1 LIALAAA
8 ILAAT
13 HPESLHTLY
22 GAGLDQAWASGVLD
36 KARSA
41 GQAAAE
47 VQQAHQAHQRPASQD
62 SMAQDRSPHDRALWG
77 RDFAVRGFDRD
88 FDAFNRQVLCFA
100 VTPAP
105 DLPTRPAGLAGSTG
119 LPGPGRRLGLV
130 VEDSSAVMSRFGT
143 SRLSEL
149 RRELAC
155 WVAVL
160 APGSAA
166 QCRRLEALATAS
178 LLSRSDVQCAY
189 RLAPIAVHGARP
201 VVVVQLKILESVGRE
216 RFLRALW
223 ASQTGGAIAG
233 AAQEAVDASVQEAAG
248 LYDGLADRL
257 RQHFAR
263 MGAGP
268 GR

>member
-1 LIALAAA
+1 MIALAAA
-8 ILAAT
+8 ILAAS

-22 GAGLDQAWASGVLD
+22 GAGLDKARASGALEKAWAAEQSVSQGRQPPD
-36 KARSA
+36 ST
-41 GQAAAE
+41 GQD
-47 VQQAHQAHQRPASQD
+47 PAL
-62 SMAQDRSPHDRALWG
+62 QDRMLWAP
-77 RDFAVRGFDRD
+77 DFAVRGFDRD
-88 FDAFNRQVLCFA
+88 FDVFNEQVLCFA
-100 VTPAP
+100 VSPAS
-105 DLPTRPAGLAGSTG
+105 DVRTRPARPAGSAALAGA
-119 LPGPGRRLGLV
+119 GRRLGLV

-166 QCRRLEALATAS
+166 QCRRLEALATAT

-189 RLAPIAVHGARP
+189 RLAPLAVHGARP
-201 VVVVQLKILESVGRE
+201 VVVVQLTILESVGRE

-223 ASQTGGAIAG
+223 ASQTGGADARPAQDADQDG
-233 AAQEAVDASVQEAAG
+233 AQDFAG
-248 LYDGLADRL
+248 LYDSLADRL

-263 MGAGP
+263 MGDGSP